1 MEECFDKSCDGGK
14 LLLGQHE
21 GGKGEGRLEKIGT
34 LPIFLFN

>member
-21 GGKGEGRLEKIGT
+21 GGKGEIRENRHVCYFSI
-34 LPIFLFN
+34 